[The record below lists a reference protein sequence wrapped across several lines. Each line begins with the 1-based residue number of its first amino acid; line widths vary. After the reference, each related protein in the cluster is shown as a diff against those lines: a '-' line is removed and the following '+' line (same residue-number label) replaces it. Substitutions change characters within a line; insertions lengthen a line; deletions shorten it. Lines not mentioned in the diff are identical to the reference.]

1 MYLPISETS
10 FLYEKCS
17 IGIISNN
24 CCAKSSHCDSS
35 GNLLMLKM
43 VPDGLELATSS
54 SSSSSS
60 SKGIVHEETM
70 EADLKLARLEL
81 PELEAED
88 TEETVDMVEMGLM
101 VEALPL
107 MELNPLSLLLW
118 LWEVWGCQ
126 IWDWGGLL
134 TTWLTVNPRWMAS
147 DWCKLSKLFFQRPP
161 EVLGWGSE
169 AVDLGDNWG
178 PCSRLGVLLECNPI
192 LGGNIWGTGGSS
204 KELSKRPE
212 AEVRG
217 LGWGCWL
224 FCNLYCCC
232 LDFNF
237 CTSSDV
243 NWTVEVL
250 PPKNFSHPGAPNK
263 KSFYEYKHSLTECRI
278 SNCHLPFQALHSG
291 LKCQN
296 GTFFVHFKGMF
307 DAHFE
312 IHQFSRLDFTFGC
325 NGGWW
330 VSFGS
335 PSRWLG
341 LTFLLVNRRPDIWS
355 WTNGW
360 RRRSS
365 VFAFSSEIILVM
377 MVSMVINMDRLKL
390 FITNPEIKQKSPWI

>member
-60 SKGIVHEETM
+60 SKGIVHEETI

-134 TTWLTVNPRWMAS
+134 TTWLTVNPLWMAS

-178 PCSRLGVLLECNPI
+178 PCSKDGVLLECNPI

-307 DAHFE
+307 DAFWDSS
-312 IHQFSRLDFTFGC
+312 IFQIRFYLWLQ
-325 NGGWW
+325 WW
-330 VSFGS
+330 LVS
-335 PSRWLG
+335 
-341 LTFLLVNRRPDIWS
+341 
-355 WTNGW
+355 
-360 RRRSS
+360 
-365 VFAFSSEIILVM
+365 
-377 MVSMVINMDRLKL
+377 L
-390 FITNPEIKQKSPWI
+390 FWES